1 MPSDCDAGGSR
12 PVAEHPAIGT
22 RKRASTGTRQRARVG
37 QKAGRREPLLRFTS
51 AAQWHAWL
59 EKNHAS
65 PGAVWLRILKKGAR
79 GTSIGYL
86 EAIEGAL
93 AWGWIDSQKGTLDDS
108 AWVQRFNRRSARSLW
123 STLNREKAERLIAE
137 GRMRPPGMAE
147 VERARSDGRWARAY
161 QPQSKATAPPDLAA
175 ALAASSRATEFF
187 ASLDSANRYAVLFRV
202 QAAGKPETRARRI
215 ARLVEMLER
224 GEKIHP

>member
-1 MPSDCDAGGSR
+1 
-12 PVAEHPAIGT
+12 V
-22 RKRASTGTRQRARVG
+22 RKRASTGTRPGPRVG
-37 QKAGRREPLLRFTS
+37 QKAGRREPVLRFTS

-59 EKNHAS
+59 EQNHAS
-65 PGAVWLRILKKGAR
+65 PDAVWLRILKKGAR

-93 AWGWIDSQKGTLDDS
+93 AWGWIDSQKGALDDS

-123 STLNREKAERLIAE
+123 STINRGKAERLIAE

-161 QPQSKATAPPDLAA
+161 QPQSQATVPPDLAA

-187 ASLDSANRYAVLFRV
+187 AGLDSANRYAVLFRV

-215 ARLVEMLER
+215 ARLVAMLDR